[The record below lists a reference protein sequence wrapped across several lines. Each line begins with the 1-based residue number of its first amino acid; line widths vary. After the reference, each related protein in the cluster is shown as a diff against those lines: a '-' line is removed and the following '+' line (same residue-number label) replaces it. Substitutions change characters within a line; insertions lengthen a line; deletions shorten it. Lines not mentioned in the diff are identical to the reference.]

1 MSIVTIEFLGG
12 EETGNVAETEWAN
25 PFTGERL
32 ILPIREAV
40 EVNPDES
47 PFLAHVVKKARAN
60 RFFRVIDEPKAR
72 KTRGKQAE
80 AAIEPEP
87 KAEAHGDE
95 DEG

>member
-32 ILPIREAV
+32 ILPIRGAV

-60 RFFRVIDEPKAR
+60 RFFRVVDEPKAR
-72 KTRGKQAE
+72 KSRKPAE
-80 AAIEPEP
+80 PVTEPE
-87 KAEAHGDE
+87 AEAHGDE
-95 DEG
+95 NEG